1 MSQENVEI
9 IKRGIDA
16 FNRRDVETFA
26 DLATEDF
33 VWLPALPGAVE
44 GGSYLG
50 RCGISRYF
58 SESQST
64 WEQLT
69 VLCDEL
75 RDLNDSVL
83 VLGRALGRGLGSGA
97 EVETPLAFIAEF
109 RGHQISK
116 ASTYLSHDDAI
127 KAVGLAE

>member
-1 MSQENVEI
+1 MS
-9 IKRGIDA
+9 RL
-16 FNRRDVETFA
+16 FA
-26 DLATEDF
+26 ELATEDF

-50 RCGISRYF
+50 RSGISRYF

-75 RDLNDSVL
+75 RDLNGSVL
-83 VLGRALGRGLGSGA
+83 LLGRALGRGLGSGVQ
-97 EVETPLAFIAEF
+97 VEMPLAFIAEF
-109 RGHQISK
+109 RGHQISRV
-116 ASTYLSHDDAI
+116 STYLSHDDAI
-127 KAVGLAE
+127 KAMDLAG